1 MSVPH
6 LLCVTGGPQG
16 KRFPIGAEGVR
27 IGRDPTNT
35 VQISDPEAS
44 RFHAE
49 VTLRENGLWVQDT
62 GSRNGVFVNDR
73 RVTSSKSIGPGD
85 RVTIGAHVFTV
96 ELVEAED
103 EEHTVD
109 LSSLMPPPAPP
120 RPMWPLL
127 VAVVALLAVAAG
139 LILSGR

>member
-6 LLCVTGGPQG
+6 LLCVSGGPQG
-16 KRFPIGAEGVR
+16 KRFLIGAEGVR

-35 VQISDPEAS
+35 VQITDPEAS

-73 RVTSSKSIGPGD
+73 RVTSSKSISPGD

-96 ELVEAED
+96 ELVEPED

-109 LSSLMPPPAPP
+109 LSSLMPPPSAT
-120 RPMWPLL
+120 RPLWPIL
-127 VAVVALLAVAAG
+127 VVVVALLALAAG

>member
-6 LLCVTGGPQG
+6 LLCVSGGPQG
-16 KRFPIGAEGVR
+16 KRFLIGPEGVR

-73 RVTSSKSIGPGD
+73 RVTSSKSISPGD

-96 ELVEAED
+96 ELIEARGRR
-103 EEHTVD
+103 
-109 LSSLMPPPAPP
+109 APSISP
-120 RPMWPLL
+120 R
-127 VAVVALLAVAAG
+127 
-139 LILSGR
+139 